1 MNKKL
6 VMLAI
11 LDGWGINERE
21 DGNAVK
27 LAKTPNLDAIMKQ
40 YPHTVMHTSGLNVGL
55 PDGQMGTS
63 EVGHMNIGAGR
74 IVYQDLAKIT
84 KSIQDGDFFENE
96 AFLKAID
103 NCKKH
108 NSDMHLMGLT
118 SDGGVHTHINH
129 LFALLE
135 LCKRKGLVQEWAKPF
150 SMESR

>member
-74 IVYQDLAKIT
+74 IVYQD
-84 KSIQDGDFFENE
+84 
-96 AFLKAID
+96 
-103 NCKKH
+103 
-108 NSDMHLMGLT
+108 
-118 SDGGVHTHINH
+118 
-129 LFALLE
+129 
-135 LCKRKGLVQEWAKPF
+135 
-150 SMESR
+150 

>member
-1 MNKKL
+1 MDKKL

-11 LDGWGINERE
+11 LDGWGINESE
-21 DGNAVK
+21 DGNAVT
-27 LAKTPNLDAIMKQ
+27 LAKTPNLDSIMKQ
-40 YPHTVMHTSGLNVGL
+40 NPSTVIHTSGLNVGL

-96 AFLKAID
+96 AFLKAIE
-103 NCKKH
+103 NCKKN
-108 NSDMHLMGLT
+108 NSAMHLMGLT

-129 LFALLE
+129 LYALLQ
-135 LCKRKGLVQEWAKPF
+135 LCKQNDLEEV
-150 SMESR
+150 